1 MQQKKTTMA
10 QQNMFVDWQ
19 SQLKGKIGS
28 EKSLPAMQYHLH
40 QLHKPENI
48 INSFKEMHNIKN
60 KSK

>member
-1 MQQKKTTMA
+1 MA

-60 KSK
+60 KNK